1 MKHSSLKL
9 KSILVNLVFFVVI
22 YQAFVFPSYGYDNQK
37 PEDKDAIALAN
48 TLTERSREFSSTLSG
63 LKMIRPE
70 DLGLKVKR
78 GQIDYKSMTKA
89 QQDTIV
95 IAMFNPEDNYLDI
108 AVFYKSRNEIVIYL
122 NQANGRL
129 AEYNHIAYKSDNV
142 ERIEAFIDKKP
153 NEFVPPFVKCSLK
166 IIFTDKTQRT
176 ISGNTIN
183 KQSMLESGGDN
194 TFFSLFSLP
203 KNTVMSLNFLQI
215 WSHSENTHN
224 AIAYYSAV
232 DDIDNDGKTEIVYS
246 YFLNSSP
253 PYPAI
258 VVVFKSL
265 GNSQFIVEWDSL
277 FTNCAFVENNQTAD
291 FDNNG
296 MKEVFLGAYFPLLNW
311 VCSGLLEKNANGYYH
326 YYYNQV
332 NSYVGPTTAIEYRD
346 TMEIGSFKNKGFW
359 ICCSINDP
367 QAVTK
372 THIIREVFTGF
383 KNDLVYSFYADPLMI
398 ERSPFT
404 YDMKVFDMD
413 GDGKEEIML
422 GDVQWGTGN
431 FGYMDSTGNGSNHG
445 YEEKGVFLIEPLAA
459 GYIFQ
464 KDYDNDGIKEF
475 YLAGPGEGT
484 GGIGVVKHTGAPGSD
499 NYSVMWWDST
509 GIVGAPINGMDSG
522 YVDGRY
528 SFVHPAVRTMA
539 GNFSRRHLYVFTRD
553 GMYNFIKTFYIS
565 TDSVVNIQPHLTDV
579 EHTGKAYIVA
589 PQSAGYFGHLENFIA
604 VYKQYGTIGINDPVV
619 NIPKEYVLYQN
630 YPNPFNPTTKI
641 KFEIP
646 KVGQASLLVTLKVY
660 DITGREIQTL
670 ANESLKTGVY
680 EKTFDGSKLSSGIY
694 FYSLIVDGKSIAVK
708 KMVMVK

>member
-1 MKHSSLKL
+1 MKHSSLKIKL
-9 KSILVNLVFFVVI
+9 ILVNLVFFVVI

-37 PEDKDAIALAN
+37 SEDKDAIALAN
-48 TLTERSREFSSTLSG
+48 TLTERSREFGSTLSG
-63 LKMIRPE
+63 LKMIKPE

-129 AEYNHIAYKSDNV
+129 VEYNHISYKSDNV

-166 IIFTDKTQRT
+166 IIYTDKTQRT

-194 TFFSLFSLP
+194 TFFSMFDLP
-203 KNTVMSLNFLQI
+203 RNTVMSLDFLQI

-224 AIAYYSAV
+224 AIGYHSAV
-232 DDIDNDGKTEIVYS
+232 DDIDNDGKTEIVYT
-246 YFLNSSP
+246 YYITNSSP
-253 PYPAI
+253 YPSKI
-258 VVVFKSL
+258 VVFKSL
-265 GNSQFIVEWDSL
+265 GNSQFVVEWDSL
-277 FTNCAFVENNQTAD
+277 FTNSAFVMNNQTID

-296 MKEVFLGAYFPLLNW
+296 FKEVFLAAYSPLTQR
-311 VCSGLLEKNANGYYH
+311 VSAGLLEKNIYGFYR
-326 YYYNQV
+326 YYYTGLDWMGYPYQSV
-332 NSYVGPTTAIEYRD
+332 ELRD
-346 TMEIGSFKNKGFW
+346 TMRLGVYDRKGMW
-359 ICCSINDP
+359 ICSSIND
-367 QAVTK
+367 QTQQTIIQRAVYNG
-372 THIIREVFTGF
+372 HRDNIGYGFYGDGNSIILDWF
-383 KNDLVYSFYADPLMI
+383 I
-398 ERSPFT
+398 

-413 GDGKEEIML
+413 GDGKEEILL
-422 GDVQWGTGN
+422 GDTQFGTSY
-431 FGYMDSTGNGSNHG
+431 FGYLDSTGVGTNLG
-445 YEEKGVFLIEPLAA
+445 YEYKHVLPNEPLAA

-484 GGIGVVKHTGAPGSD
+484 GCIGVVKHTGAPGSD
-499 NYSVMWWDST
+499 NYSVVWWDST

-528 SFVHPAVRTMA
+528 SFVHPALRYIGGTYA
-539 GNFSRRHLYVFTRD
+539 RRHLYVFTRD

-604 VYKQYGTIGINDPVV
+604 VYKQNGTIGINNPVV
-619 NIPKEYVLYQN
+619 SVPKDYVLYQN

-646 KVGQASLLVTLKVY
+646 KSGLVTLKVY
-660 DITGREIQTL
+660 DITGREIQIL
-670 ANESLKTGVY
+670 INE
-680 EKTFDGSKLSSGIY
+680 
-694 FYSLIVDGKSIAVK
+694 VK
-708 KMVMVK
+708 KAGSYDVLFNASNLASGVFFYRIQSNDNVMTKRMVLIK

>member
-1 MKHSSLKL
+1 MKHSSLK
-9 KSILVNLVFFVVI
+9 VRFVFMSLIFFIVI
-22 YQAFVFPSYGYDNQK
+22 YQAFITFSYGFDKQINQ
-37 PEDKDAIALAN
+37 DKDAAALGN
-48 TLTERSREFSSTLSG
+48 MLTQNSREFSSTLSG
-63 LKMIRPE
+63 LRIIKPE

-95 IAMFNPEDNYLDI
+95 IAMFNPEDNFLDI

-122 NQANGRL
+122 NQANGTL

-142 ERIEAFIDKKP
+142 EKIEAFIDKKP

-166 IIFTDKTQRT
+166 VFYTDKTQRT
-176 ISGNTIN
+176 ISGKTIN

-194 TFFSLFSLP
+194 TFFSMFDLP
-203 KNTVMSLNFLQI
+203 RNTVLSLDFLQI

-224 AIAYYSAV
+224 AIAYHSAV

-246 YFLNSSP
+246 YYLNSSP
-253 PYPAI
+253 PNPAK

-265 GNSQFIVEWDSL
+265 GNSQFVVEWDSL
-277 FTNCAFVENNQTAD
+277 FTNGAYLCDNKAID

-296 MKEVFLGAYFPLLNW
+296 FKEVFISAYFSLLGR
-311 VCSGLLEKNANGYYH
+311 VAAGLLEKNSYGFYR
-326 YYYNQV
+326 YYYTGAQYEGAQ
-332 NSYVGPTTAIEYRD
+332 SIELRD
-346 TMEIGSFKNKGFW
+346 TMKIGSYKNKGMW
-359 ICCSINDP
+359 VCSSINDP
-367 QAVTK
+367 QYKETK
-372 THIIREVFTGF
+372 IHRKVYVGRDNLGYGFYGDGNSIILEWF
-383 KNDLVYSFYADPLMI
+383 I
-398 ERSPFT
+398 
-404 YDMKVFDMD
+404 YDMKIFDMD

-431 FGYMDSTGNGSNHG
+431 FGYMDSTGISTNLG
-445 YEEKGVFLIEPLAA
+445 YEVKSVFLNEPLAA

-484 GGIGVVKHTGAPGSD
+484 GCIGVVKHTGAPGSD
-499 NYSVMWWDST
+499 NYSVVWWDST

-522 YVDGRY
+522 YVDGKY
-528 SFVHPAVRTMA
+528 SFVHPAVRTMP
-539 GNFSRRHLYVFTRD
+539 GYFYRRHLYVFTRD
-553 GMYNFIKTFYIS
+553 GMYNFKKSYYQYK
-565 TDSVVNIQPHLTDV
+565 DSLPMIQPHLIDL

-589 PQSAGYFGHLENFIA
+589 PQTYGYSGNYDNQIA
-604 VYKQYGTIGINDPVV
+604 VYKQYGTIGINDPIVS
-619 NIPKEYVLYQN
+619 IPKDYVLYQN

-646 KVGQASLLVTLKVY
+646 NGFPTGAHGNDKVVLKVH
-660 DITGREIQTL
+660 DVMGREIQTL
-670 ANESLKTGVY
+670 VNESLKPGLY

-694 FYSLIVDGKSIAVK
+694 FYSLVVDEKIVAVK
-708 KMVMVK
+708 KMAMFK